1 MPKNQGDITSFK
13 FDIAAAQYD
22 EVFTNSNIGLLQR
35 YRVYHWLETVNFFSL
50 PKKIFEINCG
60 TGYDAEQFHDRGHSV
75 VATDGSAEMIK
86 LAKTKRNSKIDFFQL
101 LFSDVANEKKF
112 KNSQVLFSNF
122 GGLNCIDSKELGIFA
137 QDIAEKQSVG
147 DLLIWVIMPKK
158 CLMESIYF
166 LMTFQFSKAFRR
178 NTSKPT
184 NVNLHDTAIP
194 TFYHAPKELKRILKN
209 DYSIELIKPVALFL
223 PPSYMEGFFKQKKS
237 MLRFLNTLE
246 SIFGNISA
254 GAAWSDHFILIAKK
268 Q

>member
-1 MPKNQGDITSFK
+1 MPKNQREITSFN
-13 FDIAAAQYD
+13 FDIGATQYD
-22 EVFTNSNIGLLQR
+22 EVFTYSNIGVLQR
-35 YRVYHWLETVNFFSL
+35 NRVYHWLETLSFFKR

-60 TGYDAEQFHDRGHSV
+60 TGYDAEQFHNRGHSV

-86 LAKTKRNSKIDFFQL
+86 LAKAKRDTKIDFFQL
-101 LFSDVANEKKF
+101 RFSDVSNQQKF
-112 KNSQVLFSNF
+112 ENSQVLFSNF
-122 GGLNCIDSKELGIFA
+122 GGLNCIDSKELRIFA
-137 QDIAEKQSVG
+137 EDIAKKQSVG

-166 LMTFQFSKAFRR
+166 LFTFQFSKMFRR

-184 NVNLHDTAIP
+184 PVNFHDTAIP
-194 TFYHAPKELKRILKN
+194 TFYHSPKELKRILKN
-209 DYSIELIKPVALFL
+209 DYDIELIKPVALFL

-237 MLRFLNTLE
+237 MLRFLNALE
-246 SIFGNISA
+246 SIFGNFSA

>member
-1 MPKNQGDITSFK
+1 MPKNHRDTTSYN
-13 FDIAAAQYD
+13 FDVAATQYD
-22 EVFTNSNIGLLQR
+22 EVFTHSNIGVLQR
-35 YRVYHWLETVNFFSL
+35 YRVYHWLETIDFFSL

-60 TGYDAEQFHDRGHSV
+60 TGYDAEQFHNRGHGV

-86 LAKTKRNSKIDFFQL
+86 LAKAKRNPKVDFFQL
-101 LFSDVANEKKF
+101 QFSDVTTQQKF
-112 KNSQVLFSNF
+112 ENSQVLFSNF
-122 GGLNCIDSKELGIFA
+122 GGLNCIDSKELKIFA
-137 QDIAEKQSVG
+137 QDIAKKQSVG

-158 CLMESIYF
+158 SLMESIYF
-166 LMTFQFSKAFRR
+166 LLTFQFSKVFRR

-184 NVNLHDTAIP
+184 PVNLHDTAIP
-194 TFYHAPKELKRILKN
+194 TFYHSPKELKRILKK
-209 DYSIELIKPVALFL
+209 DYIIELIKPVALFL
-223 PPSYMEGFFKQKKS
+223 PPSYMEDFFKQKKS